1 MAGASHFPYR
11 RFLAWNLL
19 GTLLFSLVFCGLGY
33 VFYRS
38 YDEIAA
44 ALSRS
49 GFAFVALAAVAD
61 LGVRAP
67 GAVAAPAR
75 RSRRD
80 PRAGAGR
87 R

>member
-11 RFLAWNLL
+11 RFLAWNLV

-44 ALSRS
+44 ALSRT
-49 GFAFVALAAVAD
+49 GFALVVLAGAAVSAYV
-61 LGVRAP
+61 LL
-67 GAVAAPAR
+67 R
-75 RSRRD
+75 RR
-80 PRAGAGR
+80 RAGQEVAP
-87 R
+87 